1 MREVH
6 DRFEGEREI
15 AYTTVMT
22 VLDRLAK
29 KDLVTRE
36 RDGRA
41 WRYFPADTRE
51 ALTAQTMLRTLD
63 DMDVTDRRTALLHFL
78 DGATT
83 DELADIKAALAE
95 IEARAEGDQD
105 GTAGSSKRK
114 HGPPPLTP
122 ARPPPPR
129 WCGVGCA
136 VAHAPVTME
145 PVIPFVLAGL
155 AVLLAWV
162 APGLMAR
169 QKGFRRAPRLG
180 PGGLAGGVGR
190 RHPRGARGGPGGDAA
205 APRR

>member
-1 MREVH
+1 MPHSTSAPRLGDLERVVMEHLWEASATGGPGFEGATVREVH

-41 WRYFPADTRE
+41 WRYLPADTRE

-95 IEARAEGDQD
+95 IEARAEGE
-105 GTAGSSKRK
+105 GAPATRSGKR
-114 HGPPPLTP
+114 G
-122 ARPPPPR
+122 
-129 WCGVGCA
+129 
-136 VAHAPVTME
+136 
-145 PVIPFVLAGL
+145 II
-155 AVLLAWV
+155 
-162 APGLMAR
+162 
-169 QKGFRRAPRLG
+169 RRR
-180 PGGLAGGVGR
+180 
-190 RHPRGARGGPGGDAA
+190 
-205 APRR
+205 